1 MLERLLWTWSW
12 TVWSTTE
19 KWSEESAKLC
29 LDGKNGAKSN
39 KRGSRVVERSRNDF
53 LDVGQAVAAARL
65 ESAWA
70 GQHFNQGRDDEGD
83 DTS

>member
-1 MLERLLWTWSW
+1 MQR
-12 TVWSTTE
+12 TTR
-19 KWSEESAKLC
+19 W
-29 LDGKNGAKSN
+29 
-39 KRGSRVVERSRNDF
+39 GSRLVERSRNDF

>member
-1 MLERLLWTWSW
+1 M
-12 TVWSTTE
+12 
-19 KWSEESAKLC
+19 
-29 LDGKNGAKSN
+29 
-39 KRGSRVVERSRNDF
+39 RGSRLVERSRNDF

-70 GQHFNQGRDDEGD
+70 GQHFNQGGDDDGD

>member
-1 MLERLLWTWSW
+1 M
-12 TVWSTTE
+12 
-19 KWSEESAKLC
+19 KWN
-29 LDGKNGAKSN
+29 DAKSN
-39 KRGSRVVERSRNDF
+39 RRGSRLVERSRNDF

-70 GQHFNQGRDDEGD
+70 GPHFSHAGDDDEGD

>member
-1 MLERLLWTWSW
+1 MMQR
-12 TVWSTTE
+12 TTR
-19 KWSEESAKLC
+19 W
-29 LDGKNGAKSN
+29 
-39 KRGSRVVERSRNDF
+39 GSRLVERSRNDF

-70 GQHFNQGRDDEGD
+70 GQHFNHAGDDDEGD